1 MLENGINL
9 FHFLIKEENSFNS
22 RFVLQYNMKICM
34 TIAIYR
40 NSQVNKI
47 DCTEIGIYDVML
59 FYMMSY
65 ESIGTELM
73 MNQNAKLNL
82 TVF

>member
-1 MLENGINL
+1 MYDHSNL
-9 FHFLIKEENSFNS
+9 SKFSGK
-22 RFVLQYNMKICM
+22 
-34 TIAIYR
+34 
-40 NSQVNKI
+40 KI
-47 DCTEIGIYDVML
+47 DCTQIGRYDVML

>member
-1 MLENGINL
+1 
-9 FHFLIKEENSFNS
+9 
-22 RFVLQYNMKICM
+22 M

-47 DCTEIGIYDVML
+47 DCTEIGMYDVML

-65 ESIGTELM
+65 ESIRTELM
-73 MNQNAKLNL
+73 MNENAKSNL

>member
-1 MLENGINL
+1 
-9 FHFLIKEENSFNS
+9 
-22 RFVLQYNMKICM
+22 MKICM

-47 DCTEIGIYDVML
+47 DCTQIGKYDVML

>member
-1 MLENGINL
+1 
-9 FHFLIKEENSFNS
+9 
-22 RFVLQYNMKICM
+22 MKMCM
-34 TIAIYR
+34 TIAIHQNY
-40 NSQVNKI
+40 QVNEI
-47 DCTEIGIYDVML
+47 ACTQIGKYDVML
-59 FYMMSY
+59 FYMMSF